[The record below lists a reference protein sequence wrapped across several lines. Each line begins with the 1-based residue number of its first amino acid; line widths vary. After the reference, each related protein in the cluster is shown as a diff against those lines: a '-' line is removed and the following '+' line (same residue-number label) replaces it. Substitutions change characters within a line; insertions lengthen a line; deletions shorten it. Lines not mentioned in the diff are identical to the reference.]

1 MVNNVFDDVAFSEVF
16 KIFVAL
22 VLRWHKCMFLGWCER
37 VPFASWCIAVASLQA
52 AHCIEVS
59 AKCDTE
65 C

>member
-1 MVNNVFDDVAFSEVF
+1 MVNNVFDDGAFSEVF

-22 VLRWHKCMFLGWCER
+22 VLRWHKCMFIGWWER
-37 VPFASWCIAVASLQA
+37 VPVASWCVAVACLKA

-59 AKCDTE
+59 VKCDAE